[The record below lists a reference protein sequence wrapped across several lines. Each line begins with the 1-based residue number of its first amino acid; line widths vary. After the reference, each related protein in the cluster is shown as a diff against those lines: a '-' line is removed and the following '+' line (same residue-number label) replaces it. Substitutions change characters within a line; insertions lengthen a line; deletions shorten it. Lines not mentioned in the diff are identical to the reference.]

1 MTDDQI
7 TRILASKPAA
17 ARLSRRQ
24 FLLGSTLSVVAG
36 GFLLSGCGTSGGSSA
51 SGSPAAS
58 GTGSATAGPIEA
70 QLHMYNWAQYD
81 DPALPKAFTTQFGP
95 AVQIDTYSSNEEM
108 IAKLAAAQGT
118 SGYDLVIPTGAYIP
132 QMLQNNLLQ
141 KLDKSLLPN
150 LTNVDPQFLG
160 RAWDPKND
168 YSVCKDWGSTGYFY
182 DTTVI
187 KRPMTSWQDFIDAAK
202 AEASGKTAVL
212 ASPPELTAIYFWANG
227 IPWTTEKTS
236 DLDAAENFCVNE
248 LAQHIKAFDS
258 YPAIP
263 LTQGT
268 YALAECWNG
277 DARQG
282 LLASKTPDRYK
293 WVLPTPKT
301 ELWMDNWAIVAG
313 AKDPVAAH
321 AWINYILDPKNSL
334 TDMAYHG
341 YNTGIK
347 DIKTAA
353 QTAGLKYLDVIF
365 FTPDQLATLET
376 GEINSAEQR
385 LIEIYGKTKAKAA

>member
-1 MTDDQI
+1 MTNDQQD
-7 TRILASKPAA
+7 TRILASRASA
-17 ARLSRRQ
+17 QQLSRRS

-36 GFLLSGCGTSGGSSA
+36 GFLLSGCGSSSTPTTTGS
-51 SGSPAAS
+51 
-58 GTGSATAGPIEA
+58 TGSAATSPGPIEGN
-70 QLHMYNWAQYD
+70 LHVYNWAQYD
-81 DPALPKAFTTQFGP
+81 DPNLPKAFSKQFGP
-95 AVQIDTYSSNEEM
+95 TVQIDTYSSNEEM
-108 IAKLAAAQGT
+108 VAKLAAAQGT
-118 SGYDLVIPTGAYIP
+118 SGYDLVVPTGSFIP
-132 QMLQNNLLQ
+132 QMLKNNLLE

-150 LTNVDPQFLG
+150 LANVDPAFLG
-160 RAWDPKND
+160 RSWDPTND

-182 DTTVI
+182 DKTVI
-187 KRPMTSWQDFIDAAK
+187 KRPMVSWQDFIDAAK
-202 AEASGKTAVL
+202 NEASGKTAVL
-212 ASPPELTAIYFWANG
+212 ASPAEVPAIYFWANG
-227 IPWTTEKTS
+227 IPWTTESTA

-248 LAQHIKAFDS
+248 LAPHIKAFDS

-263 LTQGT
+263 VTQGT

-282 LLASKTPDRYK
+282 LLASKTPDRYA
-293 WVLPTPKT
+293 WVLPSPKS

-321 AWINYILDPKNSL
+321 AWINFILDPKNSL
-334 TDMAYHG
+334 TDMEYHG

-353 QTAGLKYLDVIF
+353 QAAGLKYLDVIF
-365 FTPDQLATLET
+365 QTPAQLATLET